1 MDSRCVAQNPQFPGR
16 LKTLAG
22 TSRRVGGLKRLDGG
36 HVYIMGA
43 KTMSSLTFRS
53 SRPDRWTDPKGFNDA
68 SLRRMTHGK
77 IQPMYQPT
85 FLERLFGAR

>member
-1 MDSRCVAQNPQFPGR
+1 MTC
-16 LKTLAG
+16 AG
-22 TSRRVGGLKRLDGG
+22 TAAMGGELYCLDGG
-36 HVYIMGA
+36 QVSLMEQT
-43 KTMSSLTFRS
+43 TMSSLTFRS